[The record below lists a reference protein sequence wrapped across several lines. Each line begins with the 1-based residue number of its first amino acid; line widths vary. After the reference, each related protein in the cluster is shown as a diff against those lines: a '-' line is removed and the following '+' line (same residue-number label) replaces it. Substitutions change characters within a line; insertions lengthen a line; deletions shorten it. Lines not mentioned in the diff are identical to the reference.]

1 MASSLTDIEQLND
14 TLAWAAHQGFQKTVE
29 VLLKAGAHPTLLALS
44 EALSEGHLALAE
56 QLLEA
61 GADPNGEPNGEG
73 PRVLSQCAL
82 TGDIPGALLLLRNG
96 AIPTKESLTMASME
110 GHIEMVSVLLDWG
123 ANPWN
128 EEAIDY
134 AKKHGDQDIEQAIL
148 AYQEANIV
156 QRLIEEQQT
165 SETVPFKRQRL

>member
-14 TLAWAAHQGFQKTVE
+14 TLAWAAYQGFQKTCE

-44 EALSEGHLALAE
+44 EALSQGHLALAE

-61 GADPNGEPNGEG
+61 GADPNGEG
-73 PRVLSQCAL
+73 PRVLSLCAL

-96 AIPTKESLTMASME
+96 AIPNKDALTSASME
-110 GHIEMVSVLLDWG
+110 GHIEMVKVLLDWG

-128 EEAIDY
+128 EEAINY
-134 AKKHGDQDIEQAIL
+134 AKGDQDIEQAIL

-156 QRLIEEQQT
+156 QRLIEEHQT
-165 SETVPFKRQRL
+165 SEPVPFKRHRL